1 MFLRMKNYGN
11 TKFKINMKQKDV
23 CYVNLDPT
31 VGREINKTRPCVV
44 VSPDEM
50 NNHLGTVI
58 IVPITSKERRIP
70 TRIYVDKKGT
80 GLTQRNNWAL
90 LDQIK
95 TVDKI
100 RLAPRIGVISQDTWE
115 QISAKLREMFE

>member
-1 MFLRMKNYGN
+1 
-11 TKFKINMKQKDV
+11 MKQKDI

-31 VGREINKTRPCVV
+31 VGREMKKTRPCVI

-58 IVPITSKERRIP
+58 IVPITSKERQIP
-70 TRIYVDKKGT
+70 TRIYVDRKGT
-80 GLTQRNNWAL
+80 GLAQENNWAV

-100 RLAPRIGVISQDTWE
+100 RLTPKIGAVSQSSWEEISDNL
-115 QISAKLREMFE
+115 KEMFG

>member
-1 MFLRMKNYGN
+1 
-11 TKFKINMKQKDV
+11 MKQKDV